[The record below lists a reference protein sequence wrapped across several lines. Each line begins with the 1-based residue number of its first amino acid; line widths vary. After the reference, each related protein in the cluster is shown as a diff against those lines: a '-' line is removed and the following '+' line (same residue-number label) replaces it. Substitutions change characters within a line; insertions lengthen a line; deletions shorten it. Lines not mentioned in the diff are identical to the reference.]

1 MSFMNFSNTSN
12 DDNGV
17 LGEVQTELDALKLRL
32 RESRTTIEQNAAEVK
47 RLEDEYARA
56 KNQLARVH
64 ASFDTVPR
72 PDIKVAYDTLLDTQ
86 GRLMSMRGQLEK
98 LRAGQEQLE
107 YFATL
112 LEGVVELLESQG
124 PAMLSSHAGITAAPR
139 PKLSATGETIIRI
152 VQAQE
157 DERQLMAKNLHDGP
171 AQSLTNFILQAEVC
185 QRLFDRDPDRASVEL
200 NNLKT
205 AASASFQKVRD
216 FIFDLRPMMLD
227 DLGLVPTLRRYTE
240 NFRQKYEVTV
250 DFNSTGEERRIPK
263 HTEVMMFRS
272 IQSLLGITRDYLG
285 AKNIKIQLDM
295 GSEIISARMED
306 DGKGFDPEVALDH
319 RRGDSNVQGLNAVR
333 ERVELVGGEVDIYSA
348 PGEGSRF
355 QIVLPIYEEE
365 PEPDL

>member
-1 MSFMNFSNTSN
+1 MSYMYSNTPDN
-12 DDNGV
+12 DDDSI
-17 LGEVQTELDALKLRL
+17 LDQIQAEYDAIQLRL
-32 RESRTTIEQNAAEVK
+32 REARTTLEQNNAEVK
-47 RLEDEYARA
+47 RLEDEYGRA
-56 KNQLARVH
+56 KTQLARIH

-72 PDIKVAYDTLLDTQ
+72 PDIKVAYDTIINTQ
-86 GRLMSMRGQLEK
+86 SRLWSMQNQLEK
-98 LRAGQEQLE
+98 LRNNQQELQHFSEILE
-107 YFATL
+107 
-112 LEGVVELLESQG
+112 VVLAHLESQG
-124 PAMLSSHAGITAAPR
+124 PMMLSSNVGVVTTAR
-139 PKLSATGETIIRI
+139 PKMTATGETIIRI

-240 NFRQKYEVTV
+240 NFRQKYEVSV

-295 GSEIISARMED
+295 GNEVIAARMED

-319 RRGDSNVQGLNAVR
+319 RHGDSNVQGLNAVR

-355 QIVLPIYEEE
+355 QIVLPIYEEDL
-365 PEPDL
+365 EPDL